1 MTKSADKSG
10 LAPKATGA
18 ARVHEQLRQD
28 ILNVVLKP
36 GSPLDESSLSQR
48 FDLSRSPIRE
58 ALVRLSS
65 EGLVHIL
72 PNRSIVV
79 APIDFASVPQFLDAL
94 DLIQRVVTR
103 SAARFRTAA
112 ELEEIKQLASDYET
126 AAATSL
132 ATGDSLPMTEANYA
146 FHMAIACAGRNEYYT
161 AFYGRLLDEGRRI
174 LHFHLAYMLLDPQIS
189 VEKLGYGHD
198 DMIRAIEVHDLDAA
212 EQAAHDHAMQFKGN
226 FMSYLM
232 QSVSTDM
239 RLDG

>member
-1 MTKSADKSG
+1 MVKTSGNSG
-10 LAPKATGA
+10 LVPKATGA
-18 ARVHEQLRQD
+18 ARVYGQLRRD
-28 ILNVVLKP
+28 ILNVVLRP
-36 GSPLDESSLSQR
+36 GAPLDESSLSQR

-65 EGLVHIL
+65 EGLVQIL

-79 APIDFASVPQFLDAL
+79 APIDFSSVPQFLDAL

-103 SAARFRTAA
+103 SAARFRSED
-112 ELEEIKQLASDYET
+112 ELTEIKRLADEYEL

-132 ATGDSLPMTEANYA
+132 ASGDSLPMTESNYA
-146 FHMAIACAGRNEYYT
+146 FHMSIAKAGRNEYYA

-198 DMIRAIEVHDLDAA
+198 DMIRAIEAHDLEAA
-212 EQAAHDHAMQFKGN
+212 EKAAHDHAMQFKGN